1 MTTKTKVTKKR
12 ILFVNPDAL
21 FPTTTMTRV
30 RGLSLIKG
38 LAAENHSVDVAAIC
52 RSKQDQKDTQEGLK
66 DICRNFF
73 PLKAL
78 NAKTNFLGRKYYG
91 LKHALLHYLFGILK
105 VYSYHTNQKITR
117 QIIDLVNKNQYD
129 IILSESWYMG
139 RFFHKLPG
147 ELYKVLDSYAVV
159 EENREGYL
167 RKMAGKKPSFF
178 VMREYDVTTKLQ
190 YRCIKAADLML
201 NVSNRGTQIL
211 QENAPELNCM
221 TIPIGQDLD
230 HYANYETNPQEK
242 TLLFFGNMGNQQNK
256 HAFSRLWNRIVPLL
270 RKQIPDLKLLVVGS
284 NPPEEV
290 KKLHDGEKVIITGF
304 VEDPREHLSKATL
317 MILPLES
324 SSGFR
329 GRMVEVM
336 AMGLPVIGTHNALDS
351 IEMTDGVHGFI
362 TDSDEEMVETAVRL
376 MKKPQLRQKIS
387 AECKKFVYEKYSI
400 EATTGKLSAYF
411 DELEIQ
417 I

>member
-1 MTTKTKVTKKR
+1 M
-12 ILFVNPDAL
+12 
-21 FPTTTMTRV
+21 
-30 RGLSLIKG
+30 
-38 LAAENHSVDVAAIC
+38 
-52 RSKQDQKDTQEGLK
+52 KQYNWN
-66 DICRNFF
+66 RN
-73 PLKAL
+73 
-78 NAKTNFLGRKYYG
+78 T
-91 LKHALLHYLFGILK
+91 
-105 VYSYHTNQKITR
+105 
-117 QIIDLVNKNQYD
+117 
-129 IILSESWYMG
+129 
-139 RFFHKLPG
+139 
-147 ELYKVLDSYAVV
+147 
-159 EENREGYL
+159 
-167 RKMAGKKPSFF
+167 
-178 VMREYDVTTKLQ
+178 
-190 YRCIKAADLML
+190 
-201 NVSNRGTQIL
+201 
-211 QENAPELNCM
+211 
-221 TIPIGQDLD
+221 
-230 HYANYETNPQEK
+230 PQEK

-362 TDSDEEMVETAVRL
+362 TDSDEEMVATAVRL